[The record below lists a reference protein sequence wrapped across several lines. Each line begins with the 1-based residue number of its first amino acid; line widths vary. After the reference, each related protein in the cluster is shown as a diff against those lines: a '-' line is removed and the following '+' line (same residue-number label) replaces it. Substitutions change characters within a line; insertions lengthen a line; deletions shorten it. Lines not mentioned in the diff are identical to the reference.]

1 MLPNE
6 ELLTGWKYD
15 FDRQYESLSLSNS
28 FVIDD
33 DSENVEMISSFI
45 NDTEESDKRYNNEE
59 ITTNKIRHLDIDN
72 PELTQTMFN
81 SLRD

>member
-59 ITTNKIRHLDIDN
+59 ITTNKIRYVDIDN
-72 PELTQTMFN
+72 PELMQTMFN